1 MEIRK
6 YRRSVEALLAS
17 LASGLVFGACF
28 YWGRECFGWRFYWG
42 SETHEL
48 RVLDALQ
55 VGLLCGFALFVFLFR
70 RLRRFNSPP
79 STTDTF
85 PNAR

>member
-1 MEIRK
+1 METRR
-6 YRRSVEALLAS
+6 YRRTAEALLAS
-17 LASGLVFGACF
+17 LASGLVISACF
-28 YWGRECFGWRFYWG
+28 YWARQSFGWRFYWG

-85 PNAR
+85 PNS